1 MFPGVVDV
9 STLRTVLITL
19 LPLILERL
27 GDKDRVQVKACES
40 VTLLGGYTFKTVSS
54 AIAAAR
60 SREGKGP
67 ESPSMIFERLF
78 KDMGLVNKVWKIREQ
93 VQISSTHSCIFLT
106 SHSRF

>member
-1 MFPGVVDV
+1 VVDV
-9 STLRTVLITL
+9 STLRIVLITL

-40 VTLLGGYTFKTVSS
+40 VTLLGGYTFKTGSS

-67 ESPSMIFERLF
+67 ESPSMTFERLF
-78 KDMGLVNKVWKIREQ
+78 KDLGLVNKVWKIREQ
-93 VQISSTHSCIFLT
+93 VRNSSAHSGILLT